1 MRIEYIYEKRY
12 LLKPEYESN
21 FEPHRKKNLSMIEK
35 VGLQE
40 IAVEFLC
47 QYLIEITGEPVT
59 SKTRQEIRDTIRWN
73 DDNVDILDGV
83 YDTFEFDGFLFG
95 SLWMTDNG
103 IPMLTAYELP
113 EACIN
118 GEEEWTDYDWYSDF
132 TPRLFRLN

>member
-1 MRIEYIYEKRY
+1 MRIEYFYENRY
-12 LLKPEYESN
+12 LLEPEYEEN
-21 FEPHRKKNLSMIEK
+21 FIPYRKLNLSTIEK

-47 QYLIEITGEPVT
+47 QYLTEITGEPVT
-59 SKTRQEIRDTIRWN
+59 SQTRQEIRDTIRWN

-83 YDTFEFDGFLFG
+83 YNTFEFDDFLFG

-103 IPMLTAYELP
+103 ILILTAYELP
-113 EACIN
+113 EACVN
-118 GEEEWTDYDWYSDF
+118 GEAEWTDYDWYSEF